1 MNTAPQFGDLLVN
14 AKERPGAYAVIKNS
28 LGLILVVI
36 AKNRYHLPGG
46 GIDAG
51 EDPQQAV
58 EREIV
63 EETGYR
69 VEGLQNIGQ
78 ANQFLDTKD
87 LGPINKLGTYF
98 VGRVLNTPPLP
109 KIEADHLAMWISPE
123 EFLSST
129 AHDFH
134 KWAVK
139 KSIEL

>member
-1 MNTAPQFGDLLVN
+1 MTLVRFLL
-14 AKERPGAYAVIKNS
+14 
-28 LGLILVVI
+28 
-36 AKNRYHLPGG
+36 LPLRVDITFRVW

-58 EREIV
+58 AREIE
-63 EETGYR
+63 EETSYG

-98 VGRVLNTPPLP
+98 IGRALGNPVLDL
-109 KIEADHLAMWISPE
+109 KEYDHEAKWISPE
-123 EFLSST
+123 DFLSST

-139 KSIEL
+139 KSFEF